1 MNRQTTWKNPA
12 ALFMAALIWGV
23 AFAVVKN
30 TLDSIPPAL
39 LVALRYLIAAGLTGM
54 LFRRHLAGL
63 TQGDLRRGAMTGG
76 MLSLAYLTQTA
87 GLQYTTAGKNA
98 FLTTLYV
105 LLVPVGAFLVFGA
118 PLRRHTLLSAAL
130 TLAGIGLISLGGAEG
145 RLNRG
150 DALTLLAS
158 VFFAAHILCIERFQ
172 KKTDALALVVLQYL
186 FCALF
191 ALLWHLCF
199 ERGRRLTLNGSALMG
214 LLYLAVFSTTIGM
227 TLQNIGQSVARSDH
241 AVILLSMESVFGA
254 LSGVLLL
261 GERVTL
267 PMGLGFA
274 VIFTALVLC
283 EMGEKS

>member
-1 MNRQTTWKNPA
+1 MTKKMWLADGLLLLA
-12 ALFMAALIWGV
+12 AMIWGV

-145 RLNRG
+145 RLNCG

-199 ERGRRLTLNGSALMG
+199 ERGRQLTLNGSALMG

>member
-1 MNRQTTWKNPA
+1 MTRKMWLADGLLLLA
-12 ALFMAALIWGV
+12 AMIWGV

-39 LVALRYLIAAGLTGM
+39 LVALRYLIAVGLTGM

-63 TQGDLRRGAMTGG
+63 TQGDMRRGAMTGG

-145 RLNRG
+145 RLNCG

-199 ERGRRLTLNGSALMG
+199 ERGRQLTLNGSALMG

>member
-1 MNRQTTWKNPA
+1 MTRKMWLADGLLLLA
-12 ALFMAALIWGV
+12 AMIWGV

-199 ERGRRLTLNGSALMG
+199 ERGRQLTLNGGALMG
-214 LLYLAVFSTTIGM
+214 LLYLSVFSTTIGM

>member
-1 MNRQTTWKNPA
+1 M
-12 ALFMAALIWGV
+12 
-23 AFAVVKN
+23 
-30 TLDSIPPAL
+30 
-39 LVALRYLIAAGLTGM
+39 
-54 LFRRHLAGL
+54 
-63 TQGDLRRGAMTGG
+63 
-76 MLSLAYLTQTA
+76 
-87 GLQYTTAGKNA
+87 
-98 FLTTLYV
+98 

-199 ERGRRLTLNGSALMG
+199 ERGRQLTLNGGALMG
-214 LLYLAVFSTTIGM
+214 LLYLSVFSTTIGM

>member
-1 MNRQTTWKNPA
+1 MTRKMWLADGLLLLA
-12 ALFMAALIWGV
+12 AMIWGV

-63 TQGDLRRGAMTGG
+63 TREDLRRGAMTGG

-199 ERGRRLTLNGSALMG
+199 ERGRQLTLNGSALMG

>member
-1 MNRQTTWKNPA
+1 MTRKMWLADGLLLLA
-12 ALFMAALIWGV
+12 AMIWGV

-39 LVALRYLIAAGLTGM
+39 LVALRYLIAVGLTGM

-63 TQGDLRRGAMTGG
+63 TQGDMRRGAMTGG

-118 PLRRHTLLSAAL
+118 PLRRHTLLSAVL

-145 RLNRG
+145 RLNCG

-186 FCALF
+186 FCAFF

-199 ERGRRLTLNGSALMG
+199 ERGRQLTLNGSALMG